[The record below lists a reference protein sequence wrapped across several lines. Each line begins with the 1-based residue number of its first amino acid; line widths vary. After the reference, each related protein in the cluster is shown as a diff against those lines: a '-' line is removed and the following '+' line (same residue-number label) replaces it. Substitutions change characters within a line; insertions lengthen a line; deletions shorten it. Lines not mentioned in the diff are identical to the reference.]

1 MKARRHLAIRDI
13 VTNQR
18 VSTQEELCDALSDQ
32 GYLVTQATVSRDIK
46 ELKLV
51 KVSSPDGY
59 RYALP
64 DTPTPRSSLESMR
77 RLFLDTVVEVTDS
90 ENLVVFKTIPGSA
103 HLVASN
109 IDASD
114 MPQIVGTVAGDDTII
129 VVIKPKD
136 AVPQILERFRS
147 LIQ

>member
-1 MKARRHLAIRDI
+1 MKARRHMAIRDI
-13 VTNQR
+13 VTSHR
-18 VSTQEELCDALSDQ
+18 ISTQEELCQVLSAL

-59 RYALP
+59 HYALP
-64 DTPTPRSSLESMR
+64 DVPAPRASMERMR
-77 RLFLDTVVEVTDS
+77 RIFLDTVVEITDS

-109 IDASD
+109 IDAANI
-114 MPQIVGTVAGDDTII
+114 PEIVGSVAGDDTII
-129 VVIKPKD
+129 VVVKPKE
-136 AVPQILERFRS
+136 AVAKVLERFRS
-147 LIQ
+147 LLE

>member
-18 VSTQEELCDALSDQ
+18 ISTQEELCEALSDQ

-51 KVSSPDGY
+51 KMADSDGY
-59 RYALP
+59 CYALP
-64 DTPTPRSSLESMR
+64 DMQTPRSSMERMR
-77 RLFLDTVVEVTDS
+77 WFFLYTVVEVDDS
-90 ENLVVFKTIPGSA
+90 ENLVVIKTIPGSA
-103 HLVASN
+103 HMVAST
-109 IDASD
+109 IDAAD
-114 MPQIVGTVAGDDTII
+114 MPEIIGTLAGDDTI
-129 VVIKPKD
+129 VVVVKPKA
-136 AVPQILERFRS
+136 AVPQVLDRFRS